1 MRETM
6 NCDTSALRSREEIG
20 CSVLVYICFFS
31 KALSVSGCAGSL
43 SENVFRISN
52 TKFYLLILDKLRLT
66 QLISE
71 FPRGGKLMYDSH
83 CYSCSLCNLTI
94 KTTSKVSV

>member
-1 MRETM
+1 M

-20 CSVLVYICFFS
+20 CCFCIYLFFS
-31 KALSVSGCAGSL
+31 KALSVSGCAGNL

-83 CYSCSLCNLTI
+83 CYSCSLCKLTI